1 MKRLHIFLIKSF
13 FGPFVTTFFI
23 TIFILL
29 MQFLWKYIDDL
40 VGKGLDYN
48 QIIELLFYASARFIP
63 LALPVAML
71 LSSVMVFGKLGEQ
84 YELVALKSA
93 GISIYKLLIPL
104 VVLVLFTSYSSFLF
118 SNYVMPII
126 NLKNASMIYDIQKKK
141 PALNIKDGIF
151 YKDIEGYSIRINKKN
166 KDGKILEDIIIYDH
180 TTGEGNNKVL
190 IAERGKMQLTADEKF
205 LELILYNGYSYVDL
219 SKNNIKKEDD
229 FRTTRFKKDLIRFDL
244 KSFHAIRNSEKLYK
258 GHYAMLNNKQ
268 LTLAIDSLQL
278 KHEETKQLFKKNFLE
293 KYKQEINLD
302 TNYQTNLFQT
312 NNKKEEYNIAIQKLK
327 TLKSI
332 TKSSKDKLEYEK
344 IIITKHKVEWHRKI
358 SLAVSCIL
366 LFLIGA
372 PLGSIIRK
380 GGFGIPVLISVLFFI
395 LYHVLNMIGE
405 KAAKELSIQAYE
417 GMWLA
422 NFIFLPIAILL
433 IYKAKNDSVFFDFT
447 RITLLLNQ
455 NNKPNYK

>member
-1 MKRLHIFLIKSF
+1 
-13 FGPFVTTFFI
+13 
-23 TIFILL
+23 
-29 MQFLWKYIDDL
+29 
-40 VGKGLDYN
+40 
-48 QIIELLFYASARFIP
+48 
-63 LALPVAML
+63 
-71 LSSVMVFGKLGEQ
+71 
-84 YELVALKSA
+84 
-93 GISIYKLLIPL
+93 
-104 VVLVLFTSYSSFLF
+104 
-118 SNYVMPII
+118 
-126 NLKNASMIYDIQKKK
+126 
-141 PALNIKDGIF
+141 
-151 YKDIEGYSIRINKKN
+151 
-166 KDGKILEDIIIYDH
+166 
-180 TTGEGNNKVL
+180 
-190 IAERGKMQLTADEKF
+190 MQLTADEKF